1 MIDPNR
7 FRKRLESGPILLDG
21 AIGTRLIAR
30 GLKPGEN
37 EDSALWNQSHPDAVA
52 AIHALDIAAGADALF
67 TNTFLA
73 HRSSLARFGR
83 ESAVAAI
90 NRRAVELARAAA
102 GPDRLVI
109 GSIGPRATVEREG
122 GHHGLVESYREQA
135 RALCGSGVDAL
146 ILETHRMRRAA
157 VALGAI
163 RDVVGVPIL
172 VSLYRWPDSSHAA
185 RIERAVN
192 CLVNAGADGL
202 GVNCVADLDTVA
214 ALAGALCAV
223 SAVPVLLKP
232 SAWVSQH
239 ALTPPADFAAAVPV
253 WLERG
258 ARLIGGCCGADES
271 HIAAMRQALDAQPRG
286 RL

>member
-1 MIDPNR
+1 MTDSNR
-7 FRKRLESGPILLDG
+7 FRERLESGPILLDG
-21 AIGTRLIAR
+21 AMGTRLIAR
-30 GLKPGEN
+30 GLKPGGN
-37 EDSALWNQSHPDAVA
+37 DDSALWNQTHPDAVA

-73 HRSSLARFGR
+73 HRSNLARFGR
-83 ESAVAAI
+83 ADTVAAV

-109 GSIGPRATVEREG
+109 GSIGPRAAVESEG
-122 GHHGLVESYREQA
+122 GPRGLVASYQEQA
-135 RALCGSGVDAL
+135 RALCESGVDAL
-146 ILETHRMRRAA
+146 ILETHRIRRAA
-157 VALGAI
+157 AALAAI
-163 RDVVGVPIL
+163 RDGAGVPIL
-172 VSLYRWPDSSHAA
+172 VSLYRWPSPSRPA

-192 CLVNAGADGL
+192 RLVNAGADGL
-202 GVNCVADLDTVA
+202 GVNCVADLDMAA
-214 ALAGALCAV
+214 ALAAGLRTV

-232 SAWVSQH
+232 SAWVSQFES
-239 ALTPPADFAAAVPV
+239 TSPADFAAAVPV